1 MFLSELDRFINIL
14 EEVKMNLIENKNVD
28 TNKFQLIVEVGADQ
42 FEPAVE
48 KAYRKNVKKMNVP
61 GFRKG
66 KAPRKMVEKL
76 YGEGVFFEDAVNEL
90 YPAALQQAV
99 EEAQLQLVARPE
111 VEITQVDKNGFTFTA
126 TCIVKPEVT
135 VKNYKE
141 IAVEKEIKAVTDE
154 DIDNRLKSLQEKN
167 GRTVNVEDRPAQDG
181 DTVVFDFEGFVDGE
195 AFDGGKAEQ
204 YTLVLG
210 SHQFIV
216 GFEEQI
222 CGKSVGEEFD
232 VNVSFPEKYHVE
244 NLQGKPALFKC
255 KLHEIKA
262 QELPELDDEFA
273 KDTSEFDTLEE
284 LKADIRK
291 KTEQANEKAAEDAV
305 ENKLID
311 IIIENMEAVV
321 PEEMYQARIDDMVRD
336 FQYRLQSQ
344 GLNLET
350 YMQYTGMNME
360 SFRKTFYEQA
370 QRQVKIRLALEEIV
384 KLENISV
391 DDETV
396 EAEFAKLAENYKM
409 EVEQVKNFV
418 PVEEFKQD
426 IAVNK
431 AIDLVKETANITV
444 K

>member
-1 MFLSELDRFINIL
+1 
-14 EEVKMNLIENKNVD
+14 MNLIENKNVD
-28 TNKFQLIVEVGADQ
+28 TNKFQLTVEVGADQ

-111 VEITQVDKNGFTFTA
+111 VEITQVDQNGFTFTA

-141 IAVEKEIKAVTDE
+141 IAVEKEVKAVTDE
-154 DIDNRLKSLQEKN
+154 DVDNRLKSLQEKN

-311 IIIENMEAVV
+311 TIIENMEAVV

>member
-1 MFLSELDRFINIL
+1 
-14 EEVKMNLIENKNVD
+14 MNLIENKNVD

-111 VEITQVDKNGFTFTA
+111 VEITQVDQNGFTFTA

-141 IAVEKEIKAVTDE
+141 IAVEKEVKAVTDE

>member
-90 YPAALQQAV
+90 YPTALQQAV

-111 VEITQVDKNGFTFTA
+111 VEITQVDQNGFTFTA

-141 IAVEKEIKAVTDE
+141 IAVEKEVKAVTDE

>member
-1 MFLSELDRFINIL
+1 
-14 EEVKMNLIENKNVD
+14 MNLIENKNVD

-111 VEITQVDKNGFTFTA
+111 VEITQVDQNGFTFTA

-141 IAVEKEIKAVTDE
+141 IAVEKEVKAVTDE

-431 AIDLVKETANITV
+431 AIDLVKETANIIV

>member
-111 VEITQVDKNGFTFTA
+111 VEITQVDQNGFTFTA

-141 IAVEKEIKAVTDE
+141 IAVEKEVKAVTDE

>member
-1 MFLSELDRFINIL
+1 
-14 EEVKMNLIENKNVD
+14 MNLIENKNVD

-111 VEITQVDKNGFTFTA
+111 VEITQVDQNGFTFTA

>member
-111 VEITQVDKNGFTFTA
+111 VEITQVDQNGFTFTA

>member
-111 VEITQVDKNGFTFTA
+111 VEITQVDQNGFTFTA

-141 IAVEKEIKAVTDE
+141 IAVEKEVKAVTDE

-431 AIDLVKETANITV
+431 AIDLVKETANIIV

>member
-1 MFLSELDRFINIL
+1 M
-14 EEVKMNLIENKNVD
+14 
-28 TNKFQLIVEVGADQ
+28 
-42 FEPAVE
+42 
-48 KAYRKNVKKMNVP
+48 
-61 GFRKG
+61 
-66 KAPRKMVEKL
+66 
-76 YGEGVFFEDAVNEL
+76 
-90 YPAALQQAV
+90 
-99 EEAQLQLVARPE
+99 
-111 VEITQVDKNGFTFTA
+111 
-126 TCIVKPEVT
+126 
-135 VKNYKE
+135 
-141 IAVEKEIKAVTDE
+141 
-154 DIDNRLKSLQEKN
+154 
-167 GRTVNVEDRPAQDG
+167 
-181 DTVVFDFEGFVDGE
+181 
-195 AFDGGKAEQ
+195 
-204 YTLVLG
+204 VLG